1 MALQKIAYRLG
12 VTYNSVQFY
21 LCSLL
26 IDIMN
31 IVVMRKT
38 LETLLLQEA
47 NEDLGNSII
56 MR

>member
-1 MALQKIAYRLG
+1 MALQKIIYSICA
-12 VTYNSVQFY
+12 TYNSIQFY
-21 LCSLL
+21 LYSLL

>member
-1 MALQKIAYRLG
+1 MALQKIADRIG